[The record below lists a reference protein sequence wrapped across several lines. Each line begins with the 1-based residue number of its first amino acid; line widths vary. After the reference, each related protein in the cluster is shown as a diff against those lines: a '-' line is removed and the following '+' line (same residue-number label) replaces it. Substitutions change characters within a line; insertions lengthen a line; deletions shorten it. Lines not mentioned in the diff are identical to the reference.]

1 MPIDRSTVRHIA
13 ALARLK
19 VDVAEEERYVREL
32 QAILSYVEELQDL
45 NVEGVEPT
53 STVVAGSP
61 SALRPDEERPC
72 DVREEVLAQAPDR
85 DGEYFRVP
93 RVV

>member
-1 MPIDRSTVRHIA
+1 MPIDRNTVRHIA

-19 VDVAEEERYVREL
+19 VEEAEEERFVREL
-32 QAILSYVEELQDL
+32 QAILAYVEELQEL
-45 NVEGVEPT
+45 NVDGVAPT

-61 SALRPDEERPC
+61 SPLRPDEERPC
-72 DVREEVLAQAPDR
+72 DVREEALAQAPDR
-85 DGEYFRVP
+85 DGDYFRVP

>member
-19 VDVAEEERYVREL
+19 VEEAEEERFVREL
-32 QAILSYVEELQDL
+32 QAILAYVEELQEL

-61 SALRPDEERPC
+61 SPLRPDEELPC
-72 DVREEVLAQAPDR
+72 DVREEALAQAPDR
-85 DGEYFRVP
+85 DEDYFRVP

>member
-1 MPIDRSTVRHIA
+1 MPIDRNTVRHIA

-19 VDVAEEERYVREL
+19 VEEAEEERYVREL
-32 QAILSYVEELQDL
+32 QAILAYVEELQDL
-45 NVEGVEPT
+45 NVDGVEPT

-61 SALRPDEERPC
+61 SSLRPDEEHPSE
-72 DVREEVLAQAPDR
+72 VRDEALAQAPDR
-85 DGEYFRVP
+85 DGDYFRVP

>member
-1 MPIDRSTVRHIA
+1 MPIDRNTVRHIA

-19 VDVAEEERYVREL
+19 VEEAEEERFVREL
-32 QAILSYVEELQDL
+32 QAILAYVEELQEL
-45 NVEGVEPT
+45 NVDGVEPT

-61 SALRPDEERPC
+61 SPLRPDEERPC
-72 DVREEVLAQAPDR
+72 DVREEALAQAPDR
-85 DGEYFRVP
+85 DGDYFRVP